1 MKIDKLLIASN
12 NLHKIK
18 EISEILAP
26 LNIKI
31 LSLKD
36 FPEFPDVEETGS
48 TLEENS
54 LLKAKEIY
62 EKFKISTLADDTGL
76 FVDALNGEPGVYS
89 ARYSGENATYASNC
103 EKLLLNLKDID
114 GKDRTATFTSVLCLY
129 VNETEHYFFKGN
141 VEGRIIKQAKG
152 SNGFGYDPLFIP
164 KGFAKTYAE
173 MDDVKKNELSHR
185 ALALKKFKKFLL
197 KRQNI

>member
-12 NLHKIK
+12 NLHKIT
-18 EISEILAP
+18 EISEILKS

-36 FPEFPDVEETGS
+36 FPDFPEVEETGI

-54 LLKAKEIY
+54 LLKAKEISQ
-62 EKFKISTLADDTGL
+62 KFSIPTLADDTGL
-76 FVDALNGEPGVYS
+76 FVDALNGQPGVYS
-89 ARYSGENATYASNC
+89 ARYSGENATYVSNC
-103 EKLLLNLKDID
+103 EKLLLNLKNVE

-129 VNETEHYFFKGN
+129 INETEHYFFKGN
-141 VEGRIIKQAKG
+141 VEGKIIKQAKG
-152 SNGFGYDPLFIP
+152 TNGFGYDPLFIP

-173 MDDVKKNELSHR
+173 MDDTKKNEISHR
-185 ALALKKFKKFLL
+185 ALALKKFKKFLER
-197 KRQNI
+197 RQT

>member
-26 LNIKI
+26 LNIEI

-36 FPEFPDVEETGS
+36 FPEFPDVEETGT
-48 TLEENS
+48 TLEQNAR
-54 LLKAKEIY
+54 LKAKEIY
-62 EKFKISTLADDTGL
+62 EKFKIPTLADDTGL
-76 FVDALNGEPGVYS
+76 FVDALKGEPGVFS

-129 VNETEHYFFKGN
+129 INETEHYFFKGN
-141 VEGRIIKQAKG
+141 VEGRIIKQPKG
-152 SNGFGYDPLFIP
+152 TNGFGYDPLFIP

>member
-12 NLHKIK
+12 NQHKIK
-18 EISEILAP
+18 EITEILAP

-36 FPEFPDVEETGS
+36 FPEFPDVEETGT

-54 LLKAKEIY
+54 LIKAKEIY
-62 EKFKISTLADDTGL
+62 EKFNVPTLADDTGL

-89 ARYSGENATYASNC
+89 ARYSGENATYESNC

-129 VNETEHYFFKGN
+129 LNETEHYFFKGN
-141 VEGRIIKQAKG
+141 VEGRIIKQARG
-152 SNGFGYDPLFIP
+152 TNGFGYDPLFIP